1 MYNIP
6 FITGDLLL
14 EEDKVD
20 VLIVS
25 LVLCFVFVLSWIA
38 SEDFDWE
45 IDDAD
50 MLLKLKDTWYFVWN
64 TYQDQKKP
72 HLLSVRLVN

>member
-25 LVLCFVFVLSWIA
+25 LVLCFLFVFSWIA

-50 MLLKLKDTWYFVWN
+50 MLLKLKDTWYLCEILIK
-64 TYQDQKKP
+64 TGKKELGLTCY
-72 HLLSVRLVN
+72 LLD